1 MEELNFEKLIFGKP
15 EEAPPKPLY
24 LHWIVLSLV
33 LVAVILA
40 VFWPKG
46 GVVPGEIYGELAPDM
61 ISWRTSDEIVTG
73 MFYEYNYV
81 SFTPELDPDQ
91 WDAEKITF
99 GVKAESGLFM
109 TNTSSANPNTLTV
122 DSGKTATWLPEEGQ
136 SQDYVVF
143 TAWAGEHIVGYAVVK
158 IQPAVGDAVVGGPMY
173 EVELLGSATF
183 PLMDGQFQ
191 NVTEEYIQEQIDEL
205 KK

>member
-15 EEAPPKPLY
+15 EEVPPRPLY
-24 LHWIVLSLV
+24 LHWIVLGLV
-33 LVAVILA
+33 LAAVLLA
-40 VFWPKG
+40 VFWPAG
-46 GVVPGEIYGELAPDM
+46 RAGEIYGELAPDM
-61 ISWRTSDEIVTG
+61 VSWKMADQQISATRYRFVT
-73 MFYEYNYV
+73 
-81 SFTPELDPDQ
+81 FTPELDPDQ

-99 GVKAESGLFM
+99 GVKAENGFFM
-109 TNTSSANPNTLTV
+109 TNISSANPNTLTV
-122 DSGKTATWLPEEGQ
+122 DSGKTAAWIAGEGA

-143 TAWAGEHIVGYAVVK
+143 TAWAGEHIVGFAVVK

-183 PLMDGQFQ
+183 PLMDGEFQ
-191 NVTEEYIQEQIDEL
+191 NVTEEYIQEQIEEL